1 MALQGLFSPFLAT
14 APPRMP
20 LPLARNASKVRSTKP
35 VQCITTPVT
44 TIDRDEGSASRR
56 SANYAPSC
64 FWDYNLVK
72 SLSSNYDE
80 KKYVSQVD
88 ELKEDIRG
96 LIHAETDVP
105 LARLEL
111 LDSVQRLGLN
121 CLFQE
126 DIKQSIDALCK
137 ADSGLDD
144 DLHLTAL
151 RFRILREHGY
161 SVSQGLAISGC
172 SIPCSGSHMCWK

>member
-1 MALQGLFSPFLAT
+1 M
-14 APPRMP
+14 
-20 LPLARNASKVRSTKP
+20 
-35 VQCITTPVT
+35 
-44 TIDRDEGSASRR
+44 
-56 SANYAPSC
+56 
-64 FWDYNLVK
+64 
-72 SLSSNYDE
+72 
-80 KKYVSQVD
+80 D
-88 ELKEDIRG
+88 ELKEGIRG
-96 LIHAETDVP
+96 LIHAETDVS

-172 SIPCSGSHMCWK
+172 SIPCSGSHMCWE